1 MALFKSPV
9 GEEIETLFKAIPGFK
24 GFLSLVELDADKVLA
39 VVLYETE
46 AHANAAADSPQ
57 VKEIW
62 SKVADLV
69 NTETVVR
76 KVYQVAGQM

>member
-46 AHANAAADSPQ
+46 THANAAADSPL
-57 VKEIW
+57 EP
-62 SKVADLV
+62 LGCL
-69 NTETVVR
+69 
-76 KVYQVAGQM
+76 AGRRVELLFLLLATKNA